1 MYTCAIPFRTLL
13 LQVFSEKQE
22 NLQSLGMN
30 LLELLPSG
38 PALDLLNQ
46 DLHFN
51 EIHRAS
57 LIPQLVKNLPAMQET
72 PI

>member
-1 MYTCAIPFRTLL
+1 M
-13 LQVFSEKQE
+13 FSEQQE

-51 EIHRAS
+51 EIYTVAS
-57 LIPQLVKNLPAMQET
+57 LIPQLVKNLPAMQEI